1 MGSPMVYSCNDGMVS
16 MEGEEYHSQEENEKI
31 KQLLIERCSSNLRIE
46 FGVRLDLNKLI
57 NYCINLFLYLM
68 QFSLSKNLS

>member
-1 MGSPMVYSCNDGMVS
+1 MIS